1 MHYAAKKALGHFIY
15 QMSPCNGPLS
25 YRSYITDKGKR
36 SNVRLNVRPVFE
48 VGNVVK
54 TQYGSARVV
63 VEQRGQYL
71 KLDYLAEHVTHW
83 AHCSLYELV
92 AVDIREYEFQNR
104 IKELERERDYAIENA
119 EAVTQSNLR
128 ELSQNTVTRALVHAH
143 DNGYCSETA
152 VALISAGHKLP
163 DVDLSVSFNVSMS
176 VHIEGNKSYYLLREL
191 FGRTKGDLSTVGN
204 VIDSLGY
211 DAADKLDDI
220 IRQQLDT
227 SDISINTLCV
237 SRANA
242 TFRQPVLRTVDTMQ
256 ANREYESSL
265 SND

>member
-1 MHYAAKKALGHFIY
+1 MHYAAKKALGHHIY
-15 QMSPCNGPLS
+15 KMAPCTAPLY

-36 SNVRLNVRPVFE
+36 VNTRLNTRPQFE
-48 VGNVVK
+48 AGNVVR
-54 TQYGSARVV
+54 TRYTIARVV

-71 KLDYLAEHVTHW
+71 KLQYLEEHVTYW
-83 AHCSLYELV
+83 AHCALYEFV
-92 AVDIREYEFQNR
+92 AVDQREYEFQQQ
-104 IKELERERDYAIENA
+104 IKQLEYERDQAISKA
-119 EAVTQSNLR
+119 ELQTKRELV

-176 VHIEGNKSYYLLREL
+176 VHLEGNKSYYLLREL
-191 FGRTKGDLSTVGN
+191 FGRTKGDLSTVGS

-211 DAADKLDDI
+211 DAADKLDDM

-227 SDISINTLCV
+227 SDISINTLRV

-242 TFRQPVLRTVDTMQ
+242 TFHQPVLRTVDTTQ
-256 ANREYESSL
+256 ANLEYESSL